1 MYWPH
6 IFAGFN
12 RHVLDGVLVSAI
24 LFAVIY
30 ILAVNRL
37 KGPYYYFDPKHNQD
51 GRLRDAGDYTPHY
64 QRYSDLAKLMI
75 TLSVAAMAFLFNSVE
90 SPKPTNEFSARIS
103 DVAPIIIGFFGSAT
117 ASLMGFI
124 FSQTFFYETYCHSPD
139 HSSYTRW
146 QYATCITFACV
157 GGSAF
162 LLGFLW
168 LAINTFGS

>member
-1 MYWPH
+1 MGWP
-6 IFAGFN
+6 FAGFN
-12 RHVLDGVLVSAI
+12 HHVLDGVLVCAVLFVAI
-24 LFAVIY
+24 YMLSFC
-30 ILAVNRL
+30 NL
-37 KGPYYYFDPKHNQD
+37 KDAYYYFDPKHNQD
-51 GRLRDAGDYTPHY
+51 DRLKDAGDFSPHFH
-64 QRYSDLAKLMI
+64 RYSDLAKFMI
-75 TLSVAAMAFLFNSVE
+75 TLSVAAMAFLFNSVA

-103 DVAPIIIGFFGSAT
+103 EVAPIVVGLFGSAT

-124 FSQTFFYETYCHSPD
+124 FSQTFFYEIYCHTPD